1 MTKVIIIRG
10 NSGSGKSSLAKEL
23 QNRIG
28 FQTLLISQDTI
39 RREMLYDKP
48 DNKTVELIDYLIRY
62 GLENCDYMII
72 EGILKEHR
80 YGDMLR
86 KHFAGKKNVFTY
98 YYDISFEETL
108 RRHKNKENAEFGK
121 EEMSNWFVAHD
132 YLGLENEKIIK
143 EHISLNDM
151 VEKVLEDINFKE

>member
-10 NSGSGKSSLAKEL
+10 NSGSGKSSLAKEV

-28 FQTLLISQDTI
+28 FHTLLISQDTI
-39 RREMLYDKP
+39 RRELLYDKP
-48 DNKTVELIDYLIRY
+48 GNKTVELIDHLIRY

-86 KHFAGKKNVFTY
+86 KNFQARKMCIRITMIYLLKK
-98 YYDISFEETL
+98 
-108 RRHKNKENAEFGK
+108 R
-121 EEMSNWFVAHD
+121 
-132 YLGLENEKIIK
+132 
-143 EHISLNDM
+143 
-151 VEKVLEDINFKE
+151 